1 MRRPM
6 RIGIDA
12 RKLHDFGIGTYL
24 QNLLKELVRLD
35 DDAEYVVLCYARDLE
50 WLGTLGPRV
59 RPVLTAADTYSL
71 LEQIEIP
78 WRLWRAGVDLFHSP
92 HYVLPLLVTCPSV
105 VTIHDCIHL
114 MFPQYLPNK
123 LAIYYARFFM
133 WWATRRSRLVMTVSE
148 ASKRDILRFCRIP
161 PGKVTVIYNAI
172 DDRFREP
179 PPPDEVE
186 RIRERF
192 QLHEPFV
199 LYVGN
204 VKPHKN
210 LERLIQAVHHL
221 HENGYDALKLL
232 VIGSDISKYQALRRA
247 IHVFNLHRYV
257 RFLGFVPD
265 RTLHV
270 LYGLT
275 SVFAFPS
282 LYEGFGLPPLEAMA
296 CGAPVVTSNTSSLPE
311 VVGDAA
317 VLVDPTDARAI
328 AEGLAHVLA
337 DPNLRADLQRRG
349 VERARSFSW
358 AEAARAVRRIYDES
372 LAAGAPASGAAGAAR

>member
-1 MRRPM
+1 MPPRPM

-12 RKLHDFGIGTYL
+12 RKLHDFGIGTYV
-24 QNLLKELVRLD
+24 QNLLRELARLD
-35 DDAEYVVLCYARDLE
+35 DDAEYVVLCKPVDVA
-50 WLGTLGPRV
+50 WLAELGPRV
-59 RPVLTAADTYSL
+59 RPMPTRADNYSIR
-71 LEQIEIP
+71 EQIEVP

-92 HYVLPLLVTCPSV
+92 HYVLPVFVTCPAV

-123 LAIYYARFFM
+123 LALLYARFFM
-133 WWATRRSRLVMTVSE
+133 WWATRRARRVLTVSE
-148 ASKRDILRFCRIP
+148 ASKRDILRFCRVP
-161 PGKVTVIYNAI
+161 ADRVTVIPNAI
-172 DDRFREP
+172 DDRFRVAP
-179 PPPDEVE
+179 PEDEVE

-221 HENGYDALKLL
+221 HENGYDELKLL
-232 VIGSDISKYQALRRA
+232 VIGSDISKYATLRRA
-247 IHVFNLHRYV
+247 IHAYNLHRYV

-265 RTLHV
+265 RTLNI
-270 LYGLT
+270 LYRLT

-317 VLVDPTDARAI
+317 VLVDPTDSRAI

-337 DPNLRADLQRRG
+337 DPNLRADLRRRG
-349 VERARSFSW
+349 VARAQAFSW
-358 AEAARAVRRIYDES
+358 AEGARAVRRIYDT
-372 LAAGAPASGAAGAAR
+372 ASGADRP

>member
-1 MRRPM
+1 
-6 RIGIDA
+6 
-12 RKLHDFGIGTYL
+12 
-24 QNLLKELVRLD
+24 V
-35 DDAEYVVLCYARDLE
+35 
-50 WLGTLGPRV
+50 
-59 RPVLTAADTYSL
+59 
-71 LEQIEIP
+71 
-78 WRLWRAGVDLFHSP
+78 
-92 HYVLPLLVTCPSV
+92 LVTGPAV

-114 MFPQYLPNK
+114 MFPQYLPNRMA
-123 LAIYYARFFM
+123 LLYARFFM
-133 WWATRRSRLVMTVSE
+133 WWATRRARRVLTVSE

-161 PGKVTVIYNAI
+161 AEKVTVIPNAI
-172 DDRFREP
+172 DDRFRVAP
-179 PPPDEVE
+179 PDDEVE

-221 HENGYDALKLL
+221 HENGYDQLKLL
-232 VIGSDISKYQALRRA
+232 VIGSDISKYATLRRA
-247 IHVFNLHRYV
+247 IHTYNLHRYV

-265 RTLHV
+265 RTLNI
-270 LYGLT
+270 LYRLT

-337 DPNLRADLQRRG
+337 DPNLRADLRRRG
-349 VERARSFSW
+349 VAHAQSFSW
-358 AEAARAVRRIYDES
+358 AEGAKAVRRIY
-372 LAAGAPASGAAGAAR
+372 GAATGADPR